1 MFKVF
6 SSVVRLSGLFFVR
19 ISQEQTGGVASFGE
33 SGPSRALGISGSF
46 GGFFFIT
53 EVSFQKVYRLRCE
66 VDEGRGGMEKHP
78 TGLAFENDRR

>member
-46 GGFFFIT
+46 GGFFFSSPRSHFRKYIGY
-53 EVSFQKVYRLRCE
+53 VARLT
-66 VDEGRGGMEKHP
+66 RGGEEWRNILL
-78 TGLAFENDRR
+78 G